1 MADYPQ
7 LLKMQGMI
15 EFFYRRLE
23 EAYNQ
28 GEAELLLGFVG
39 GGPDVVVQLI
49 GVSDVRVADELELS
63 GGETL
68 SLFRRAISENYLGV
82 DLEEGAMRKE
92 FGTGAL
98 HYITDRGARSDRR
111 TVRPTGAVPAGLR
124 GRDPGDT
131 RGRPHPRGGE
141 KARHRL
147 AGGRE
152 ANREAPHHRGHQ
164 GHMAGR
170 SSRVLGTS
178 RPVTLRR

>member
-92 FGTGAL
+92 FGTSAL
-98 HYITDRGARSDRR
+98 HYITDRGLAQIGELSDPQERFLLGLEAAIQAIREDDRIPEEEKRR
-111 TVRPTGAVPAGLR
+111 GIDWLEEGKQI
-124 GRDPGDT
+124 
-131 RGRPHPRGGE
+131 GRPLTIEVIKAIWRGDLP
-141 KARHRL
+141 AF
-147 AGGRE
+147 
-152 ANREAPHHRGHQ
+152 
-164 GHMAGR
+164 
-170 SSRVLGTS
+170 
-178 RPVTLRR
+178 